1 MTLSIVG
8 PKAAALSGR
17 LLVLWAALAVPM
29 RLGAQDGDSI
39 GRAPSDTGPRL
50 VAGEVLRPSGDRM
63 QPVAGLWVVLHRV
76 GSDTAGPVDSV
87 RTGRDG
93 SYRFRYRAAPG
104 DEALWFVSASYAGI
118 AYFSPPL
125 RAAEVTG
132 EEAQV
137 TVFDTTSATVPLR
150 ARGRH
155 IVVSAAQVDGSREII
170 EVYELSNDTT
180 LTAISAD
187 DRTPTWS
194 AAVPS
199 SAGDFRVGQ
208 GDVSP
213 EAIAHTNGRVVAI
226 APFAPG
232 VKQLSFAY
240 RLPGVAFPLSI
251 PVEGET
257 DVLEVL
263 VEDPTG
269 AVQGAGL
276 AEVDPVTVDG
286 RTFKRFL
293 AQNAPASGAVRIDV
307 ATSPSGSRTN
317 LYVAIVA
324 IAFGAAMLVALAAS
338 FKRRGRPSIAVPAT
352 HAPLEPDGPAE
363 QLARAIADL
372 DAALARDG
380 VGDAERAEQL
390 TRRAEL
396 KRRLAAALAAER
408 RGA

>member
-1 MTLSIVG
+1 VG
-8 PKAAALSGR
+8 PPAAALSGR
-17 LLVLWAALAVPM
+17 LLVLWIALAAPL
-29 RLGAQDGDSI
+29 RLGAQGGDS
-39 GRAPSDTGPRL
+39 GVPAPPDTGPRL
-50 VAGEVLRPSGDRM
+50 VAGRVLRPSGETVL
-63 QPVAGLWVVLHRV
+63 PVAGIWVVLHRV

-93 SYRFRYRAAPG
+93 SYRFRYRAQAD

-118 AYFSPPL
+118 AYFSSPL

-132 EEAQV
+132 DEAQV
-137 TVFDTTSATVPLR
+137 TVFDTTSATIPLR

-155 IVVSAAQVDGSREII
+155 IVVSAAAVDGSREMI

-180 LTAISAD
+180 LTAISSD

-199 SAGDFRVGQ
+199 AAGDFRVGQ

-213 EAIAHTNGRVVAI
+213 DAIAQTGGRVVAI

-240 RLPGVAFPLSI
+240 RLPGAAFPLSI

-276 AEVDPVTVDG
+276 TEVEPVTVEG

-293 AQNAPASGAVRIDV
+293 AQNAPASGVVRVAV
-307 ATSPSGSRTN
+307 ATSPARSRTN
-317 LYVAIVA
+317 LYVAVVA

-338 FKRRGRPSIAVPAT
+338 FKRRNRPTIAARAADAT
-352 HAPLEPDGPAE
+352 PSPDGPADG
-363 QLARAIADL
+363 LARAIADL
-372 DAALARDG
+372 DAALARDELA
-380 VGDAERAEQL
+380 DDERAQQL